1 MVSCSNVTDSDTS
14 YCCATE
20 AGCCDSGVGRFE
32 LLPSNPRV
40 TATWNSASFRFAA
53 VETSSSSATS
63 QAFTSSATPRV
74 LSSSTTAS
82 TFTLEPS
89 DQLAELSTPP
99 SVLPASAKAGIG
111 VGIGLAG
118 VNFAGLAYILWKFNK
133 LKGSNGD
140 GDESRVYELATDVRS
155 QSNPQELSTGPS

>member
-40 TATWNSASFRFAA
+40 TATWNSASFRFVA
-53 VETSSSSATS
+53 VATSSSSATS
-63 QAFTSSATPRV
+63 QAFTSSATPGV
-74 LSSSTTAS
+74 LSSSTAS
-82 TFTLEPS
+82 TSTLEPS
-89 DQLAELSTPP
+89 DQLTESSTPP